1 MSHIIH
7 KIWFKLFPD
16 PRQRIYL
23 TRSFVMALVIRLA
36 VFGLIYIAERAIL
49 DHRHGFGDML
59 YESMRHWDAKHYMSL
74 ADLGYRGSGDN
85 QFLLAFFPLF
95 PYLVRVVNFLVHDFV
110 ISAILVSFA
119 STVAAGY
126 LLQDLLRRQGFD
138 EDLIFRAFMFFCCFP
153 TAIYF
158 SFPFTEGLFL
168 ALTLLSFYA
177 AQGKRWLTSG
187 VAGAFA
193 SATRSTGVLLLPA
206 LALSVFWPRAE
217 KRPILLN
224 HETITESQI
233 NSQINSQI
241 KSTGDAEVSSASI
254 MRRLKPLWLLLI
266 PLGLGVYLF
275 INWRLT
281 GDPLMFMKIQAKH
294 WGQGFIPP
302 WEQVANTVGRILHDE
317 PARAR
322 FTMMESRLIAGFIG
336 IALMLGAVRRL
347 PLSWQVYG
355 WMSLLVFM
363 SAKEPISLARYLV
376 VLFPI
381 YPVLAIWTKRP
392 MVFQAALCL
401 STLLMAAWSILYLT
415 GHGAM

>member
-1 MSHIIH
+1 MPQMIQ

-16 PRQRIYL
+16 PRQRTYL

-49 DHRHGFGDML
+49 DHRHGFGEML

-74 ADLGYRGSGDN
+74 ADLGYRGTGDN

-95 PYLVRVVNFLVHDFV
+95 PYLVRFVNFLVHDFV
-110 ISAILVSFA
+110 ISALLVSFA

-187 VAGAFA
+187 LAGAFA

-206 LALSVFWPRAE
+206 LALSVFWPKGE
-217 KRPILLN
+217 KRPLPLN
-224 HETITESQI
+224 TETITESQTEAI
-233 NSQINSQI
+233 SEAN
-241 KSTGDAEVSSASI
+241 DPSASI
-254 MRRLKPLWLLLI
+254 ISRLKPLWLLLI
-266 PLGLGVYLF
+266 PVGLGVYLF

-281 GDPLMFMKIQAKH
+281 GDPLMFMQIQAKH
-294 WGQGFIPP
+294 WGQGFIAP
-302 WEQVANTVGRILHDE
+302 WEQVANTFGRIMQDE

-322 FTMMESRLIAGFIG
+322 FTMMESRLIAGFVG
-336 IALMLGAVRRL
+336 IVLMLGAIRRV

-355 WMSLLVFM
+355 WMSLFVFM

-392 MVFQAALCL
+392 LVFQAALCL
-401 STLLMAAWSILYLT
+401 STLLMSAWSILYLT